1 MTLPQRILRELTE
14 RLAEFE
20 PPAYGKVNIEIS
32 MSYRD
37 AQLGEYSSNVNPLVP
52 IFSTTSQAA
61 AMSVE

>member
-37 AQLGEYSSNVNPLVP
+37 AQLGDTQL
-52 IFSTTSQAA
+52 TAA
-61 AMSVE
+61 YTEMIKA